1 MSKYFRYYPQTQYAF
16 ANGSFTIEKSVK
28 NISLKTV
35 LKDGLSQDDPYA
47 FLRYTISEDEK
58 AEDIADFY
66 YDDPAMSWLV
76 YFANDIVDPYTQWPK
91 TYEDFTEYFRKKYA
105 SQALP
110 TGTDAIVWGQD
121 TTRTDNIV
129 HWKNTDD
136 ETILISPDSYIR
148 AQNVMQGV
156 EGGAG
161 PKRNPDFVAGD
172 WTAVRRFDYEMEENE
187 ELRNIILVNTSYA
200 PTVLENLRSA
210 LNG

>member
-47 FLRYTISEDEK
+47 FLRYTVREDEK

-91 TYEDFTEYFRKKYA
+91 TYENFTEYFRKKYA

-110 TGTDAIVWGQD
+110 SGTDAIVWGQD

-129 HWKNTDD
+129 HWKRTDD

-148 AQNVMQGV
+148 AQTFNG
-156 EGGAG
+156 
-161 PKRNPDFVAGD
+161 DFVAGD

-200 PTVLENLRSA
+200 QTVLENLRSL
-210 LNG
+210 LNE

>member
-47 FLRYTISEDEK
+47 FLRYTIVENEK

-91 TYEDFTEYFRKKYA
+91 TYENFTEYFRKKYA

-110 TGTDAIVWGQD
+110 TGTDAIVWGQN

-129 HWKNTDD
+129 HWKKTDD

-148 AQNVMQGV
+148 AQTFNG
-156 EGGAG
+156 
-161 PKRNPDFVAGD
+161 DFVAGE

-200 PTVLENLRSA
+200 QTVLENLRSL

>member
-16 ANGSFTIEKSVK
+16 ANSSFTIEKSVK

-35 LKDGLSQDDPYA
+35 LLDGLSQDDPYA
-47 FLRYTISEDEK
+47 FLRYTIVENEK

-91 TYEDFTEYFRKKYA
+91 TYENFTEYFRKKYA

-110 TGTDAIVWGQD
+110 TGTDAIVWGQN

-129 HWKNTDD
+129 HWKKTDD

-148 AQNVMQGV
+148 AQTFNG
-156 EGGAG
+156 
-161 PKRNPDFVAGD
+161 DFVAGE

-200 PTVLENLRSA
+200 QTVLENLRSL

>member
-28 NISLKTV
+28 NISLKTS
-35 LKDGLSQDDPYA
+35 LINNLSQNDPYS
-47 FLRYTISEDEK
+47 FLRYTIREDEK

-91 TYEDFTEYFRKKYA
+91 TYENFTEYFRKKYA

-129 HWKNTDD
+129 HWKKTDD

-148 AQNVMQGV
+148 AQTFNG
-156 EGGAG
+156 
-161 PKRNPDFVAGD
+161 DFVAGD

-187 ELRNIILVNTSYA
+187 ELRNIILVNSSYST
-200 PTVLENLRSA
+200 TVLENLRSL
-210 LNG
+210 LNE

>member
-28 NISLKTV
+28 NISLKTS
-35 LKDGLSQDDPYA
+35 LINNLSQNDPYS
-47 FLRYTISEDEK
+47 FLRYTIREDEK

-91 TYEDFTEYFRKKYA
+91 TYENFTEYFRKKYA

-110 TGTDAIVWGQD
+110 TGTDAIVWGQN

-136 ETILISPDSYIR
+136 ETMLISPDSYIR
-148 AQNVMQGV
+148 AQTFNG
-156 EGGAG
+156 
-161 PKRNPDFVAGD
+161 DFVAGD

-200 PTVLENLRSA
+200 PTVLENLRSL
-210 LNG
+210 LNE

>member
-35 LKDGLSQDDPYA
+35 LKDGLSQDDPYI

-91 TYEDFTEYFRKKYA
+91 TYENFTEYFRKKYA

-110 TGTDAIVWGQD
+110 TGTDAIVWGQNA
-121 TTRTDNIV
+121 TRTDNIV

-148 AQNVMQGV
+148 AQTFNG
-156 EGGAG
+156 
-161 PKRNPDFVAGD
+161 DFVAGD

-187 ELRNIILVNTSYA
+187 NMRNILLVNTSYA
-200 PTVLENLRSA
+200 PIVLENLRSL

>member
-16 ANGSFTIEKSVK
+16 ANSSFTIEKSVK

-35 LKDGLSQDDPYA
+35 LMDGLSQDDPYA
-47 FLRYTISEDEK
+47 FLRYTVIEDEK

-91 TYEDFTEYFRKKYA
+91 TYENFTEYFRKKYA

-129 HWKNTDD
+129 HWKKTDD

-148 AQNVMQGV
+148 AQTFNG
-156 EGGAG
+156 
-161 PKRNPDFVAGD
+161 DFVAGE
-172 WTAVRRFDYEMEENE
+172 WTAVRRFDYEMEEDE

-200 PTVLENLRSA
+200 PTVLENLRSL

>member
-35 LKDGLSQDDPYA
+35 LMDNLSQNDPYS
-47 FLRYTISEDEK
+47 FLRYTIREDEK

-91 TYEDFTEYFRKKYA
+91 TYENFTEYFRKKYA

-110 TGTDAIVWGQD
+110 TGTDAIVWGQNA
-121 TTRTDNIV
+121 TRTDNIV

-136 ETILISPDSYIR
+136 ETMLISPDSYIR
-148 AQNVMQGV
+148 AQTFNG
-156 EGGAG
+156 
-161 PKRNPDFVAGD
+161 DFVAGD

-187 ELRNIILVNTSYA
+187 KLRNILLVNTSYA
-200 PTVLENLRSA
+200 PIVLENLRSL

>member
-16 ANGSFTIEKSVK
+16 ANSSFTIEKSVK

-35 LKDGLSQDDPYA
+35 LMDGLSQDDPYA
-47 FLRYTISEDEK
+47 FLRYTVTEDEK

-91 TYEDFTEYFRKKYA
+91 TYENFTEYFRKKYA

-110 TGTDAIVWGQD
+110 TGTDAIIWGQD

-129 HWKNTDD
+129 HWKKTDD

-148 AQNVMQGV
+148 AQTFNG
-156 EGGAG
+156 
-161 PKRNPDFVAGD
+161 DFVAGE
-172 WTAVRRFDYEMEENE
+172 WTAVRRFDYEMEEND
-187 ELRNIILVNTSYA
+187 ELRNIILVNSSYA
-200 PTVLENLRSA
+200 QTVLENLRSL

>member
-16 ANGSFTIEKSVK
+16 ANSSFTIEKSVK

-35 LKDGLSQDDPYA
+35 LMDGLSQDDPYA
-47 FLRYTISEDEK
+47 FLRYTVIEDEK

-91 TYEDFTEYFRKKYA
+91 TYENFTEYFRKKYA

-121 TTRTDNIV
+121 ATRTDNIV
-129 HWKNTDD
+129 HWKKTDD

-148 AQNVMQGV
+148 AQTFNG
-156 EGGAG
+156 
-161 PKRNPDFVAGD
+161 DFVAGE
-172 WTAVRRFDYEMEENE
+172 WTAVRRFDYEMEEDE

-200 PTVLENLRSA
+200 PTVLENLRSL

>member
-28 NISLKTV
+28 NISLKTS
-35 LKDGLSQDDPYA
+35 LINNLSQNDPYS
-47 FLRYTISEDEK
+47 FLRYTIRENEK

-91 TYEDFTEYFRKKYA
+91 TYENFTEYFRKKYA

-129 HWKNTDD
+129 HWKKTDD

-148 AQNVMQGV
+148 AQTFNG
-156 EGGAG
+156 
-161 PKRNPDFVAGD
+161 DFVAGD

-187 ELRNIILVNTSYA
+187 ELRNIILVNTSYV
-200 PTVLENLRSA
+200 PTVLENLRSL
-210 LNG
+210 LNE

>member
-35 LKDGLSQDDPYA
+35 LLDGLSHDDPYA
-47 FLRYTISEDEK
+47 FLRYTIVENEK

-91 TYEDFTEYFRKKYA
+91 TYENFTEYFRKKYA

-129 HWKNTDD
+129 HWKKTDD
-136 ETILISPDSYIR
+136 ETMLISPDSYIR
-148 AQNVMQGV
+148 AQTFNS
-156 EGGAG
+156 
-161 PKRNPDFVAGD
+161 DFVAGE
-172 WTAVRRFDYEMEENE
+172 WTAVRRFDYEMEEND

-200 PTVLENLRSA
+200 QTVLENLRSL

>member
-28 NISLKTV
+28 NISLKTT
-35 LKDGLSQDDPYA
+35 LMDKLSQDDPYA

-58 AEDIADFY
+58 AEDVADFY

-91 TYEDFTEYFRKKYA
+91 TYENFTEYFRKKYA

-121 TTRTDNIV
+121 ATRTDNIV
-129 HWKNTDD
+129 HWKKTDD

-148 AQNVMQGV
+148 AQTFNG
-156 EGGAG
+156 
-161 PKRNPDFVAGD
+161 DFVAGD

-200 PTVLENLRSA
+200 PTVLENLRSL

>member
-1 MSKYFRYYPQTQYAF
+1 MSKYFRYYPQTQYVF

-28 NISLKTV
+28 NISLKTS
-35 LKDGLSQDDPYA
+35 LINNLSQNDPYS
-47 FLRYTISEDEK
+47 FLRYTIIENEK

-91 TYEDFTEYFRKKYA
+91 TYENFTEYFRKKYA

-110 TGTDAIVWGQD
+110 TGTDAIVWGQNA
-121 TTRTDNIV
+121 TRTDNIV

-136 ETILISPDSYIR
+136 ETMLISPDSYIR
-148 AQNVMQGV
+148 AQTFNG
-156 EGGAG
+156 
-161 PKRNPDFVAGD
+161 DFVAGD
-172 WTAVRRFDYEMEENE
+172 WTAVRRFDYEMEKNE

-200 PTVLENLRSA
+200 PTVLENLRSL
-210 LNG
+210 LNE

>member
-28 NISLKTV
+28 NISLKTT
-35 LKDGLSQDDPYA
+35 LMDKLSQDDPYA

-58 AEDIADFY
+58 AEDVADFY

-91 TYEDFTEYFRKKYA
+91 TYENFTEYFRKKYA

-129 HWKNTDD
+129 HWKKTDD

-148 AQNVMQGV
+148 AQTFNG
-156 EGGAG
+156 
-161 PKRNPDFVAGD
+161 DFVAGD

-200 PTVLENLRSA
+200 PTVLENLRSL

>member
-28 NISLKTV
+28 NISLKTS
-35 LKDGLSQDDPYA
+35 LINNLSQNDPYS
-47 FLRYTISEDEK
+47 FLRYTIREDEK

-91 TYEDFTEYFRKKYA
+91 TYENFTEYFRKKYA

-110 TGTDAIVWGQD
+110 TGTDAIVWGQN

-136 ETILISPDSYIR
+136 ETMLISPDSYIR
-148 AQNVMQGV
+148 AQTFNG
-156 EGGAG
+156 
-161 PKRNPDFVAGD
+161 DFVAGD

-187 ELRNIILVNTSYA
+187 ELRNIILVNSSYST
-200 PTVLENLRSA
+200 TVLENLRSL
-210 LNG
+210 LNE

>member
-35 LKDGLSQDDPYA
+35 LMDNLSQDDPYI

-91 TYEDFTEYFRKKYA
+91 TYENFTEYFRKKYA

-136 ETILISPDSYIR
+136 ETMLISPDSYIR
-148 AQNVMQGV
+148 AQTFNG
-156 EGGAG
+156 
-161 PKRNPDFVAGD
+161 DFVAGD

-187 ELRNIILVNTSYA
+187 NMRNILLVNTSYA
-200 PTVLENLRSA
+200 PIVLENLRSL

>member
-16 ANGSFTIEKSVK
+16 ANSSFTIEKSVK

-47 FLRYTISEDEK
+47 FLRYTVTEDEK

-91 TYEDFTEYFRKKYA
+91 TYENFTEYFRKKYA

-129 HWKNTDD
+129 HWKKTDD
-136 ETILISPDSYIR
+136 ETMLISPDSYIR
-148 AQNVMQGV
+148 AQTFNS
-156 EGGAG
+156 
-161 PKRNPDFVAGD
+161 DFVAGE
-172 WTAVRRFDYEMEENE
+172 WTAVRRFDYEMEEND

-200 PTVLENLRSA
+200 QTVLENLRSL

>member
-35 LKDGLSQDDPYA
+35 LKDGLSQDDPYI

-91 TYEDFTEYFRKKYA
+91 TYENFTEYFRKKYA

-136 ETILISPDSYIR
+136 ETMLISPDSYIR
-148 AQNVMQGV
+148 AQTFNG
-156 EGGAG
+156 
-161 PKRNPDFVAGD
+161 DFVAGD

-187 ELRNIILVNTSYA
+187 KLRNILLVNTSYA
-200 PTVLENLRSA
+200 PIVLENLRSL

>member
-35 LKDGLSQDDPYA
+35 LMDNLSQDDPYI

-91 TYEDFTEYFRKKYA
+91 TYENFTEYFRKKYA

-110 TGTDAIVWGQD
+110 TGTDAIVWGQNA
-121 TTRTDNIV
+121 TRTDNIV

-136 ETILISPDSYIR
+136 ETMLISPDSYIR
-148 AQNVMQGV
+148 AQTFNG
-156 EGGAG
+156 
-161 PKRNPDFVAGD
+161 DFVAGD

-187 ELRNIILVNTSYA
+187 NMRNILLVNTSYA
-200 PTVLENLRSA
+200 PIVLENLRSL

>member
-47 FLRYTISEDEK
+47 FLRYTIREDEK

-91 TYEDFTEYFRKKYA
+91 TYENFTEYFRKKYA

-129 HWKNTDD
+129 HWKKTDD

-148 AQNVMQGV
+148 AQTFNG
-156 EGGAG
+156 
-161 PKRNPDFVAGD
+161 DFVAGD

-200 PTVLENLRSA
+200 QTVLENLRSL
-210 LNG
+210 LNE

>member
-35 LKDGLSQDDPYA
+35 LKDGLSQDDPYL
-47 FLRYTISEDEK
+47 FLRYTIVENEK

-91 TYEDFTEYFRKKYA
+91 TYENFTEYFRKKYA

-129 HWKNTDD
+129 HWKKTDD

-148 AQNVMQGV
+148 AQTFNG
-156 EGGAG
+156 
-161 PKRNPDFVAGD
+161 DFVAGD

-200 PTVLENLRSA
+200 QTVLENLRSL

>member
-35 LKDGLSQDDPYA
+35 LKDGLSQDDPYI

-91 TYEDFTEYFRKKYA
+91 TYENFTEYFRKKYA

-110 TGTDAIVWGQD
+110 TGTDAIVWGQN

-136 ETILISPDSYIR
+136 ETMLISPDSYIR
-148 AQNVMQGV
+148 AQTFNG
-156 EGGAG
+156 
-161 PKRNPDFVAGD
+161 DFVAGD

-187 ELRNIILVNTSYA
+187 ELRNIILVNDSDA
-200 PTVLENLRSA
+200 PMVLENLRSL

>member
-47 FLRYTISEDEK
+47 FLRYTIVENEK

-91 TYEDFTEYFRKKYA
+91 TYENFTEYFRKKYA

-129 HWKNTDD
+129 HWKKTDD

-148 AQNVMQGV
+148 AQTFNG
-156 EGGAG
+156 
-161 PKRNPDFVAGD
+161 DFVAGD

-200 PTVLENLRSA
+200 QTVLENLRSL

>member
-35 LKDGLSQDDPYA
+35 LMDGLSQDDPYA
-47 FLRYTISEDEK
+47 FLRYTVREDEK

-91 TYEDFTEYFRKKYA
+91 TYENFTEYFRKKYA

-129 HWKNTDD
+129 HWKKTDD

-148 AQNVMQGV
+148 AQTFNG
-156 EGGAG
+156 
-161 PKRNPDFVAGD
+161 DFVAGE

-187 ELRNIILVNTSYA
+187 NMRNIILVNSSYST
-200 PTVLENLRSA
+200 TVLENLRSL
-210 LNG
+210 LNE

>member
-28 NISLKTV
+28 NISLKTS
-35 LKDGLSQDDPYA
+35 LINNLSQNDPYS
-47 FLRYTISEDEK
+47 FLRYTIREDEK

-91 TYEDFTEYFRKKYA
+91 TYENFTEYFRKKYA

-121 TTRTDNIV
+121 ATRTDNIV
-129 HWKNTDD
+129 HWKKTDD

-148 AQNVMQGV
+148 AQTFNG
-156 EGGAG
+156 
-161 PKRNPDFVAGD
+161 DFVAGD

-187 ELRNIILVNTSYA
+187 KLRNILLVNTSYA
-200 PTVLENLRSA
+200 PIVLENLRSL

>member
-28 NISLKTV
+28 NISLKTS
-35 LKDGLSQDDPYA
+35 LINNLSQNDPYS
-47 FLRYTISEDEK
+47 FLRYTIREDEK

-91 TYEDFTEYFRKKYA
+91 TYENFTEYFRKKYA

-110 TGTDAIVWGQD
+110 TGTDAIVWGQN

-136 ETILISPDSYIR
+136 ETMLISPDSYIR
-148 AQNVMQGV
+148 AQTFNG
-156 EGGAG
+156 
-161 PKRNPDFVAGD
+161 DFVAGD

-187 ELRNIILVNTSYA
+187 KLRTILLVNTSYA
-200 PTVLENLRSA
+200 PIVLENLRSL

>member
-35 LKDGLSQDDPYA
+35 LMDGLSQDDPYA
-47 FLRYTISEDEK
+47 FLRYTVIEDEK

-91 TYEDFTEYFRKKYA
+91 TYENFTEYFRKKYA

-110 TGTDAIVWGQD
+110 TGTDAILWGQD

-129 HWKNTDD
+129 HWKKTDD

-148 AQNVMQGV
+148 AQTFNG
-156 EGGAG
+156 
-161 PKRNPDFVAGD
+161 DFVAGE
-172 WTAVRRFDYEMEENE
+172 WTAVRRFDYEMEEDE

-200 PTVLENLRSA
+200 PTVLENLRSL

>member
-28 NISLKTV
+28 NISLKTS
-35 LKDGLSQDDPYA
+35 LINNLSQNDPYT
-47 FLRYTISEDEK
+47 FLRYTIRENEK
-58 AEDIADFY
+58 AEDIAEFY

-91 TYEDFTEYFRKKYA
+91 TYENFTEYFRKKYA

-136 ETILISPDSYIR
+136 ETMLISPDSYIR
-148 AQNVMQGV
+148 AQTFNG
-156 EGGAG
+156 
-161 PKRNPDFVAGD
+161 DFVAGD

-187 ELRNIILVNTSYA
+187 ELRNIILVNDSYA
-200 PTVLENLRSA
+200 PTVLENLRSL

>member
-35 LKDGLSQDDPYA
+35 LMDNLSQDDPYS
-47 FLRYTISEDEK
+47 FLRYTIIENEK

-91 TYEDFTEYFRKKYA
+91 TYENFTEYFRKKYA

-110 TGTDAIVWGQD
+110 TGTDAIVWGQNA
-121 TTRTDNIV
+121 TRTDNIV

-136 ETILISPDSYIR
+136 ETMLISPDSYIR
-148 AQNVMQGV
+148 AQTFNG
-156 EGGAG
+156 
-161 PKRNPDFVAGD
+161 DFVAGD

-187 ELRNIILVNTSYA
+187 KLRNILLVNTSYA
-200 PTVLENLRSA
+200 PIVLENLRSL

>member
-28 NISLKTV
+28 NISLKTS
-35 LKDGLSQDDPYA
+35 LINNLSQNDPYS
-47 FLRYTISEDEK
+47 FLRYTIREDEK

-91 TYEDFTEYFRKKYA
+91 TYENFTEYFRKKYA

-129 HWKNTDD
+129 HWKNADD
-136 ETILISPDSYIR
+136 ETMLISPDSYIR
-148 AQNVMQGV
+148 AQTFNG
-156 EGGAG
+156 
-161 PKRNPDFVAGD
+161 DFVAGD

-200 PTVLENLRSA
+200 PTVLENLRSL
-210 LNG
+210 LNE

>member
-47 FLRYTISEDEK
+47 FLRYTVREDEK

-91 TYEDFTEYFRKKYA
+91 TYENFTEYFRKKYA

-129 HWKNTDD
+129 HWKKTDD

-148 AQNVMQGV
+148 AQTFNG
-156 EGGAG
+156 
-161 PKRNPDFVAGD
+161 DFVAGE

-200 PTVLENLRSA
+200 PTVLENLRSL
-210 LNG
+210 LNE

>member
-16 ANGSFTIEKSVK
+16 ANSSFTIEKSVK

-35 LKDGLSQDDPYA
+35 LMDGLSQDDPYV
-47 FLRYTISEDEK
+47 FLRYTVTEDEK

-91 TYEDFTEYFRKKYA
+91 TYENFTEYFRKKYA

-110 TGTDAIVWGQD
+110 TGTDAIIWGQD

-129 HWKNTDD
+129 HWKKTDD

-148 AQNVMQGV
+148 AQTFNG
-156 EGGAG
+156 
-161 PKRNPDFVAGD
+161 DFVAGE
-172 WTAVRRFDYEMEENE
+172 WTAVRRFDYEMEEND
-187 ELRNIILVNTSYA
+187 ELRNIILVNSSYA
-200 PTVLENLRSA
+200 QTVLENLRSL

>member
-35 LKDGLSQDDPYA
+35 LMDGLSQDDPYA
-47 FLRYTISEDEK
+47 FLRYTVREDEK

-91 TYEDFTEYFRKKYA
+91 TYENFTEYFRKKYA

-129 HWKNTDD
+129 HWKKTDD

-148 AQNVMQGV
+148 AQTFNG
-156 EGGAG
+156 
-161 PKRNPDFVAGD
+161 DFVAGD

-187 ELRNIILVNTSYA
+187 ELRDIILVNSSYA

>member
-47 FLRYTISEDEK
+47 FLRYTVREDEK

-91 TYEDFTEYFRKKYA
+91 TYENFTEYFRKKYA

-129 HWKNTDD
+129 HWKKTDD

-148 AQNVMQGV
+148 AQTFNG
-156 EGGAG
+156 
-161 PKRNPDFVAGD
+161 DFVAGE

-200 PTVLENLRSA
+200 QTVLENLRSL

>member
-47 FLRYTISEDEK
+47 FLRYTIREDEK

-91 TYEDFTEYFRKKYA
+91 TYENFTEYFRKKYA

-110 TGTDAIVWGQD
+110 SGTDAIVWGQD

-129 HWKNTDD
+129 HWKKTDD

-148 AQNVMQGV
+148 AQTFNG
-156 EGGAG
+156 
-161 PKRNPDFVAGD
+161 DFVAGD

-200 PTVLENLRSA
+200 QTVLENLRSL
-210 LNG
+210 LNE

>member
-28 NISLKTV
+28 NISLKTT
-35 LKDGLSQDDPYA
+35 LMDKLSQDDPYA

-58 AEDIADFY
+58 AEDVADFY

-91 TYEDFTEYFRKKYA
+91 TYENFTEYFRKKYA

-121 TTRTDNIV
+121 ATRTDNIV

-148 AQNVMQGV
+148 AQTFNG
-156 EGGAG
+156 
-161 PKRNPDFVAGD
+161 DFVAGD

-200 PTVLENLRSA
+200 STVLENLRSL

>member
-35 LKDGLSQDDPYA
+35 LMDGLSQDDPYA
-47 FLRYTISEDEK
+47 FLRYTVIEDEK

-91 TYEDFTEYFRKKYA
+91 TYENFTEYFRKKYA

-129 HWKNTDD
+129 HWKKTDD

-148 AQNVMQGV
+148 AQTFNG
-156 EGGAG
+156 
-161 PKRNPDFVAGD
+161 DFVAGE
-172 WTAVRRFDYEMEENE
+172 WTAVRRFDYEMEEDE

-200 PTVLENLRSA
+200 PTVLENLRSL